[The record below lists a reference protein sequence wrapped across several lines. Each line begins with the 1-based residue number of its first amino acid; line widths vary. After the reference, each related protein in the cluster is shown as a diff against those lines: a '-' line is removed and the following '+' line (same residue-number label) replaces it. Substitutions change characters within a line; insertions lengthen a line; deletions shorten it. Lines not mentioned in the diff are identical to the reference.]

1 MAQRF
6 LVPMKTPQIDLL
18 HQWATRVRVA
28 KSEMNPKRWIQLSEE
43 RLNEVIDFF
52 RGFFGEEFFTPEP
65 MEIIIPV
72 IKVKDSHWFLQLL
85 INDDYSSLLQIFETE
100 YLLKKIKDVQPTIY
114 KQLRSNKGDQGF
126 RNYLFEAILF
136 TLLADNNIP
145 YEGKKMLGRKEK
157 EGFFTVAGQ
166 KALFECKKLYTY
178 RLPGIDFIMN
188 IHEEFFRKWMKRPF
202 SLNGYISIKD
212 CTEPEM
218 RAAKNVYQKAFKDYF
233 ARVKRTGDV
242 DYQAELTNE
251 AGKTVGA
258 VLFEKYHQGIFEH
271 QRQLISDSNTAF
283 MIKPPDPTMIN
294 DQLMHIHNT
303 RIQFHFNISTDL
315 SEKTLLAMIDK
326 KRASQSDTRD
336 MLRIFFFDNEIYRGT
351 EFGLFMRPEIRNE
364 QKIIDYLNAKE
375 TKDVICILF
384 REYPKGELPNWQF
397 KIFCKPE
404 LEHIKAEI
412 EKWKMLYKNPDFF
425 NHVPKYK
432 AGPPGSY

>member
-188 IHEEFFRKWMKRPF
+188 IH
-202 SLNGYISIKD
+202 
-212 CTEPEM
+212 
-218 RAAKNVYQKAFKDYF
+218 
-233 ARVKRTGDV
+233 
-242 DYQAELTNE
+242 
-251 AGKTVGA
+251 
-258 VLFEKYHQGIFEH
+258 
-271 QRQLISDSNTAF
+271 
-283 MIKPPDPTMIN
+283 
-294 DQLMHIHNT
+294 
-303 RIQFHFNISTDL
+303 
-315 SEKTLLAMIDK
+315 
-326 KRASQSDTRD
+326 
-336 MLRIFFFDNEIYRGT
+336 
-351 EFGLFMRPEIRNE
+351 
-364 QKIIDYLNAKE
+364 
-375 TKDVICILF
+375 
-384 REYPKGELPNWQF
+384 
-397 KIFCKPE
+397 
-404 LEHIKAEI
+404 
-412 EKWKMLYKNPDFF
+412 
-425 NHVPKYK
+425 
-432 AGPPGSY
+432 